1 MKNKM
6 LCRILAFV
14 LALTLLGTALPLP
27 ARSLDWREPDPEQV
41 RVLLEEY
48 LTRERM
54 ARFAEILYRRLSE
67 RVLSRLPEELLQRL
81 EEAFGTRFP
90 GESLTDPPQTEA
102 AVQTA
107 EEGPVTYNLYRGLLH
122 AHSSLSD
129 GTAAPEDVFRHASGM
144 AQMDFFAVTDHSDY
158 FDNAME
164 STVDADAMAF
174 SADWA
179 AGKTA
184 AAAATTPEFLGIFGY
199 EMSWPQRM
207 QIGHIGTFATPGFAS
222 WLQEAYQ
229 AYDGALEGYYEA
241 MAAVPGA
248 LGQFNHPGTR
258 YGDFAAFA
266 GCTPDADR
274 VMNLLEVFS
283 AEPEGFERY
292 IRALDQGWH
301 VAPTAAQEIFDAGW
315 EDFGARTAV
324 YAEALTEEALFDAVR
339 NHRVYASQD
348 RDLEILYT
356 MNGHAMGSKL
366 DLTDIG
372 ESVSISLTLSDPTDR
387 EATAVEVITTG
398 GQVLETQN
406 LSAGSGSLEVSL
418 PAAAGYYFLRITQPD
433 GDQAVTAPVWV
444 EETMDI
450 GISDLTCDTAVP
462 VQNTPV
468 TLTMTLRNGETADFA
483 VDTLDILADGIPVH
497 RDRSLTVLP
506 AMSSREYAVTLA
518 FDCVGLTRVTVRLA
532 GTIKG
537 QNRICEADLE
547 LSFHQASQ
555 VTGILVDGSHGNAG
569 LDRLT
574 ELEKMATGK
583 NIRMTVLET
592 EATMEDLKD
601 CRFLLIPA
609 PAQPFSDAF
618 LETLGEFAAW
628 GGSLVLCGQ
637 ADLQDTDLHS
647 ARELNRLLSHIGA
660 TMTVADDVVLDTVN
674 NGGSPELIYTDEM
687 DRDASWCAG
696 VSENQVFRQAPGCS
710 IYPGDAEILV
720 QSLATAV
727 SADGDG
733 DGLGGSGGRVLLG
746 REDLPGGGS
755 VFAAGCLF
763 CEDDSMA
770 ESRNIWDEPY
780 ANRTIMENLLAMG
793 GEAVDLSTIRQAR
806 YGTENQLFRVRGYVT
821 AGTSNPYNTFPETL
835 YLQDDTGGIA
845 IVPFQTT
852 GIQLGT
858 PLEVVGYAVE
868 LDGNRCL
875 KVQSWDILDADYYN
889 YLPLTGSWETVLDPL
904 LYGGTLVEAEGL
916 CLEIYCR
923 EDGTLAGC
931 LLKDDSGNLARV
943 KIEDGIGNGSDG
955 GNDLHRTIRRG
966 RTVRAMG
973 ILHVDEFGDTVLRVR
988 NCEEVVWVPPRH
1000 ILIPATGDGQVL
1012 PVVALALSAA
1022 GLFLLRKRPRRGKY
1036 QR

>member
-1 MKNKM
+1 MRNKM
-6 LCRILAFV
+6 LCRILAV
-14 LALTLLGTALPLP
+14 ALALTLLGTALPLP
-27 ARSLDWREPDPEQV
+27 ARGLDWREPDAEQV
-41 RVLLEEY
+41 RILLEEY
-48 LTRERM
+48 LTRDRLS
-54 ARFAEILYRRLSE
+54 RLAEKLYQRLSE
-67 RVLSRLPEELLQRL
+67 KVLARLPADLLQRL
-81 EEAFGTRFP
+81 EEAFGTRLP
-90 GESLTDPPQTEA
+90 GESLPAEIPEGPA
-102 AVQTA
+102 LLTA
-107 EEGPVTYNLYRGLLH
+107 EETVVYTLYRGLLH

-129 GTAAPEDVFRHASGM
+129 GTAAPEEVFRHAANM
-144 AQMDFFAVTDHSDY
+144 EQMDFFALTDHSDY

-164 STVDADAMAF
+164 STVDADALTF

-184 AAAATTPEFLGIFGY
+184 AAAATAPDFLGIFGY

-222 WLQEAYQ
+222 WLQETYQ
-229 AYDGALEGYYEA
+229 VYDGALERYYAA

-258 YGDFAAFA
+258 YGDFAAFDH
-266 GCTPDADR
+266 CTPDADR

-283 AEPEGFERY
+283 SEPEGYERY
-292 IRALDQGWH
+292 IRALDRGWH

-315 EDFGARTAV
+315 EDSGWRTAV
-324 YAEALTEEALFDAVR
+324 YAGSLTEEAVFDAVR
-339 NHRVYASQD
+339 SHRVYASQD
-348 RDLEILYT
+348 RDLDIMYT
-356 MNGHAMGSKL
+356 VNGHGMGSEL

-372 ESVSISLTLSDPTDR
+372 ERISVAVTLSDPTDR
-387 EATAVEVITTG
+387 GETAVEVITTA
-398 GQVLETQN
+398 GQVLETGSI
-406 LSAGSGSLEVSL
+406 SAGSGSLEIVL
-418 PAAAGYYFLRITQPD
+418 PPAAGYYFLRITQSD

-450 GISDLTCDTAVP
+450 GISGLRCETPVP
-462 VQNTPV
+462 VQRSPV
-468 TLTMTLRNGETADFA
+468 TLSMTLRNGENADFA
-483 VDTLDILADGIPVH
+483 VDTLDILADGIPVY
-497 RDRSLTVLP
+497 RDRSLTEIP
-506 AMSSREYAVTLA
+506 AMSSREYSLAVA

-537 QNRICEADLE
+537 RNRICEADLD

-555 VTGILVDGSHGNAG
+555 VTGIAVDGSHGNVG

-574 ELEKMATGK
+574 ELEKTATEK
-583 NIRMTVLET
+583 NIRMTVLQT
-592 EATMEDLKD
+592 EAAMEDLKD

-609 PAQPFSDAF
+609 PTRPFSEEF
-618 LETLGEFAAW
+618 LETLGEFASW
-628 GGSLVLCGQ
+628 GGSLVVCGQ
-637 ADLQDTDLHS
+637 ADLQDAGLHS
-647 ARELNRLLSHIGA
+647 ARELNRVLSRIGSA
-660 TMTVADDVVLDTVN
+660 MTLADDVVLDTVN
-674 NGGSPELIYTDEM
+674 NGGSPELIYTDDI
-687 DRDASWCAG
+687 DRAASWCAG
-696 VSENQVFRQAPGCS
+696 VTENQVWRHAPGCS
-710 IYPGDAEILV
+710 IYPGDAAVLV
-720 QSLATAV
+720 QSLSTAV

-733 DGLGGSGGRVLLG
+733 DSLGGGSGRALLG
-746 REDLPGGGS
+746 WEELPGGGS
-755 VFAAGCLF
+755 VFVSGCLF
-763 CEDDSMA
+763 CEDDSMEA
-770 ESRNIWDEPY
+770 PRNIWDEPY

-793 GEAVDLSTIRQAR
+793 GEAVELSTIRQAR
-806 YGTENQLFRVRGYVT
+806 YGAENQLFRVRGYVT

-835 YLQDDTGGIA
+835 YLQDDTGGIPV
-845 IVPFQTT
+845 IPFEET

-858 PLEVVGYAVE
+858 PMEIIGYALE
-868 LDGNRCL
+868 LNGNRCL
-875 KVQSWDILDADYYN
+875 KVQSWKILDAAYYN
-889 YLPLTGSWETVLDPL
+889 YLPLTGPWETLLDPL
-904 LYGGTLVEAEGL
+904 LHGGTLVEAEGL

-1000 ILIPATGDGQVL
+1000 ILIPATGDGLYL
-1012 PVVALALSAA
+1012 PVVPLVLSLA
-1022 GLFLLRKRPRRGKY
+1022 GLLLLRKRPRRGKY